1 MESIWKYNTDTEKKD
16 TLTEKTGT
24 LMENMQV
31 KVLIIGA
38 GMAGVLT
45 GYLLKQRG
53 IDAVIVEAKTVGS
66 GQTENTT
73 AKITSQHG
81 LFYDKLLKKTGYDRA
96 RSYAGANEE
105 AIHIFEQ
112 IIRKERIDCDFKKL
126 PSYLYTCDN
135 GKTGKLKREAKAA
148 KLLGISAE
156 YVEGESISELP
167 FAVKGAVRFSNQAQ
181 FHPLKFLNDLAG
193 KLTVY
198 ENTKVL
204 SVNGNKVVTNRG
216 TIYAENIIFTCHYPI
231 TNLPGFYFLRQHQER
246 SYALLIES
254 DKPLQGMYYG
264 IDKNSLSFRSVGDAL
279 LIGGGSHRTGKCVC
293 QLKETEKEKYGY
305 TFLHCMAKKYYEDKR
320 EICHWAAQDCMPHD
334 GIPFI
339 GKYSVLRPNWYVA
352 TGFKKWGMTASM
364 VSAMILS
371 SMISNREDRYAKA
384 FSPQR
389 FLIRSGIVNF
399 LVDVGE
405 SLEGLTK
412 GLFSK
417 KERRCTHMGCRLEW
431 NNEEDSWDCPCH
443 GSRYDKSGELLDNPA
458 QTNQGKTGRG
468 IY

>member
-1 MESIWKYNTDTEKKD
+1 MESIWKYNTDTEKRD

-24 LMENMQV
+24 LTENMQV
-31 KVLIIGA
+31 KALIIGA
-38 GMAGVLT
+38 GMAGILT

-53 IDAVIVEAKTVGS
+53 IHAVIVEAKTVGS

-81 LFYDKLLKKTGYDRA
+81 VFYDKLLRKTGYDRA
-96 RSYAGANEE
+96 RNYAGANEE

-126 PSYLYTCDN
+126 PSYLYTCDIK
-135 GKTGKLKREAKAA
+135 KTEKLRKEADAAKA
-148 KLLGISAE
+148 LGILAE
-156 YVEGESISELP
+156 YVAGDSITELP
-167 FAVKGAVRFSNQAQ
+167 FEVKGAVRFSNQAQ
-181 FHPLKFLNDLAG
+181 FHPLKFLKQLAG
-193 KLTVY
+193 KLTIY

-204 SVNGNKVVTNRG
+204 SVNGHKVVTSGG
-216 TIYAENIIFTCHYPI
+216 TIYAENIIFACHYPVI
-231 TNLPGFYFLRQHQER
+231 NLPGFYFLRQHQER
-246 SYALLIES
+246 SYALLLEGS
-254 DKPLQGMYYG
+254 KPLQGMYYG
-264 IDKNSLSFRSVGDAL
+264 IDKNSLSFRSVGNAL
-279 LIGGGSHRTGKCVC
+279 LIGGGGHRTGKCVC
-293 QLKETEKEKYGY
+293 RLNEMEKEKYGY
-305 TFLHCMAKKYYEDKR
+305 TFLHRMAKQYFVDRK

-334 GIPFI
+334 EIPFI
-339 GKYSVLRPNWYVA
+339 GKYSVLRPYWFVA
-352 TGFKKWGMTASM
+352 TGFKKWGMTSSM

-371 SMISNREDRYAKA
+371 SLISGKHDRYAKA

-389 FLIRSGIVNF
+389 ILIRAGIANF
-399 LVDVGE
+399 LEDVGE

-417 KERRCTHMGCRLEW
+417 KEHRCTHMGCRLQW

-443 GSRYDKSGELLDNPA
+443 GSRYDKHGEILDNPA
-458 QTNQGKTGRG
+458 QTDKGEMNEG